1 MHTLLYI
8 LLCSNLVLAL
18 PFLGKKTNYDEMTAR
33 KLLNMAAGAY
43 GDQQQACLNRTFP
56 AHDAHV
62 VVSTTREDCDE
73 LDNTCESYI
82 GSGIR
87 RREAAYNRFQRN
99 QNEGTIIDYKYLK
112 QHLAGLRFQGQLL
125 LEGLQSIQPG
135 VDFFDM
141 GSVNRYF
148 MNGHLVLWPQVE
160 QALQDPK
167 YANYKVLFTGHSLGG
182 ALAALAAARTAK
194 QGFRRG
200 DQITIYTFGEPRV
213 GDATFAANFDSMI
226 KDSYRVVFRRDIVPH
241 LPACVKDESWFGGG
255 EISRPCDAN
264 AKGKPYHHSTEIWYP
279 DSMEHGSHY
288 VECVGEPKGEDFT
301 CSDKIKFHYDQSN
314 SYVWDHRHYFT
325 VKVPSYGKTGCDIT
339 QPEGKPGVLE
349 QVVNKLNMCFF
360 TRSPDCEEHKLSLT
374 NHSEVVPAEI
384 LNAPPPTTEATST
397 TSKSSS
403 GFIPFVVSALASIF
417 KGR

>member
-1 MHTLLYI
+1 MVMHTLLYI

-82 GSGIR
+82 
-87 RREAAYNRFQRN
+87 AASDAAKQLIIVFR
-99 QNEGTIIDYKYLK
+99 GTKTK
-112 QHLAGLRFQGQLL
+112 GQLL

-349 QVVNKLNMCFF
+349 QVMCFF

-384 LNAPPPTTEATST
+384 LNAPPPTTTEATST
-397 TSKSSS
+397 TSKSSP